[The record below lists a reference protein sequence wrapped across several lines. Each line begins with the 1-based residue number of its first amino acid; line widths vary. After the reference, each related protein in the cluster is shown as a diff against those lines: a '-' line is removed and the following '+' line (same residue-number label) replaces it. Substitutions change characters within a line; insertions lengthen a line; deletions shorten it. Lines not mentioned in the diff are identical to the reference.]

1 MFPPRQQQ
9 DYERFFKSRE
19 TTGTGGTFPEIC
31 IWKSAVLSVKR
42 SDCYWKDSL
51 YISSVHEV
59 RFIHHHKAIG
69 LRSLEHLKQLPLP
82 MCINC
87 SDGAHVLSL
96 NPTNSQRLIL
106 GRHQDPQ
113 YQSRKAEFFYKLSIL
128 LYANFKVSVFKNV
141 RYICLLDYQYMS
153 IQKPCAMQA

>member
-19 TTGTGGTFPEIC
+19 TTGTSGTFPEIC
-31 IWKSAVLSVKR
+31 LWKSAVLSVKR

-59 RFIHHHKAIG
+59 RFIHHHKATG
-69 LRSLEHLKQLPLP
+69 LRSLEHLKHLSLQCVSIVQMVP
-82 MCINC
+82 MC
-87 SDGAHVLSL
+87 SLSTPQTPRDL
-96 NPTNSQRLIL
+96 FWGDIRIPNIRAGKLSSFISYRSYFMLIL
-106 GRHQDPQ
+106 KYQ
-113 YQSRKAEFFYKLSIL
+113 YSKMSD
-128 LYANFKVSVFKNV
+128 N
-141 RYICLLDYQYMS
+141 ICLLDYQYMS